1 MFSYSCAGVVALWN
15 IGVRQGIAC
24 LSMSRLTCDDDG
36 SSGCQSLRAQGRASH
51 VLQSDGFAAVAASA
65 GGGISAIVTVDA
77 AAKQLLVCLLLLLL
91 VMLLSVALGHSN
103 HICAFG
109 HQN

>member
-1 MFSYSCAGVVALWN
+1 MFSYSCAGLVALWN
-15 IGVRQGIAC
+15 IGARQGIAC
-24 LSMSRLTCDDDG
+24 LSMSRLTCDDDS
-36 SSGCQSLRAQGRASH
+36 SSGCLPLRRSSH

-77 AAKQLLVCLLLLLL
+77 AGKQLLVCLLLLLL
-91 VMLLSVALGHSN
+91 LVALLSVALEHSN

-109 HQN
+109 NQN